1 MMNQDESKTTET
13 HIKTKALMFP
23 FILTLALGVI
33 IALDELIEFKGST
46 AAILTTLLTGC
57 VCIIY
62 PLFIRPSSKR
72 VLMPAQTF
80 EARILIPLFALLF
93 LHVVM
98 STYEPELVS
107 SGSNVVFAILL
118 CLFAM
123 AFFTHGIE
131 RKLKADNKDQ
141 TTTRLKMEL
150 QGFALANKVN
160 TDAPNPTQH
169 YRKVPVRYLL
179 AYNTLSTLITVSFM
193 LVSIWTYKDLAS
205 TALDG
210 LLLGQFILW
219 AAFLFFASR
228 PIPFSAPSDKETA

>member
-1 MMNQDESKTTET
+1 MNTTET
-13 HIKTKALMFP
+13 HRKAKALMFP

-33 IALDELIEFKGST
+33 IALDELFEFKGST

-57 VCIIY
+57 VCIAY
-62 PLFIRPSSKR
+62 PFFIRPSSKQ

-80 EARILIPLFALLF
+80 EGRIFIPLFALLF

-98 STYEPELVS
+98 STYEPELAS
-107 SGSNVVFAILL
+107 TGSHVIFAILL

-123 AFFTHGIE
+123 AFFTRGIE

-141 TTTRLKMEL
+141 TTQRLKMEL
-150 QGFALANKVN
+150 QGFVLANKVDV
-160 TDAPNPTQH
+160 DAPNPTQH
-169 YRKVPVRYLL
+169 YTTVAVHYLL
-179 AYNTLSTLITVSFM
+179 AYNTLSTLFTTSFM

-205 TALDG
+205 IALDG

-219 AAFLFFASR
+219 AAFQFFASR
-228 PIPFSAPSDKETA
+228 PETLTASSDKETA